1 MIDYFFNPEFVEAL
15 GWTLLHSVWQGAA
28 FAIFLVLILI
38 ALRSYA
44 AQSRYIV
51 AVGILCAFFLTVT
64 VTFWQ
69 EWQEVNHQ
77 VELASRTSNESS
89 TNGSFAI
96 NHPKKIGAP
105 LQSGK
110 ENTSFD
116 IKKSTEENESSW
128 ILIFKNYYQRHLP
141 LLVTIWFLGVLFLQ
155 LRFLGQFA
163 YVQRLK
169 HYGTQIFPTEWK
181 DKIEELEGKLR
192 IQKKVKYLT
201 SIRIESPMV
210 IGWLK
215 PVVLLPQ
222 QIFNSLSETEIY
234 AVLAHELAHIRR
246 EDFVVNLIQTFLC
259 NVFFFH
265 PGVWW
270 MSNQIDDE
278 REHCCDD
285 LAVAATGP
293 ATSYAKT
300 LINVSELK
308 LKMQKNP
315 ALAMAL
321 SGKDKK
327 RSRGGFTGRI
337 HRLFIAGNSAG
348 TFREGFATACILI
361 AASFLGV
368 VATGRTV
375 NVTEATID
383 DKVELT
389 EEQFFDGNQSAKPKN
404 KITTTVVST
413 TTNEDQNNNGSTIAK
428 PVLPVSPVKPVTPP
442 KPERPSD
449 PDQIGINALV
459 AACEEGDLKFV
470 KRLIETSGIDVNGI
484 GSEGFSPLMMAASE
498 DEIEVLDFLIKK
510 GADVNLKNNGWTALI
525 EAADEGSL
533 ESMRRLLKAGADVD
547 YYFTKDTPTAITMA
561 ASEGKLKCLKLL
573 VEYGADINGVGK
585 SLPPLHMAA
594 AEDKRAVIDY
604 LISQKIEVNRKDGV
618 GRTALMYAAS
628 EGKNYAIKKL
638 LEAGADKSILDSNG
652 LTARDYAERQE
663 EYATRDYL
671 GKEERPDI
679 HQATLDGRIE
689 EVERMVIK
697 GADVNSQDDYGRTPL
712 HIAAAEN
719 HNIDMRVLIDLGA
732 DVNMQ
737 DQQGRTPMMYAAAS
751 GKEDACILLVS
762 LQADWGIKDVDGM
775 TAFDWARTGGNTGL
789 IRFLGLITDKNKGDD
804 QFKNLQKEQEKAKKK
819 AIKKEMDKRESFHRT
834 DDGDHLR
841 QYDLKETPSLLEA
854 VRNGSEVACRQILA
868 NENSINTGD
877 DTGQTPL
884 MAAASANRLDLA
896 KLLIEH
902 GADVNQSSVSGLTA
916 LHYVALENHDE
927 MAELLLNNKANVDPT
942 MHYSSTDGNFSK
954 DPMVFEYIGATP
966 LLIAVESKNL
976 EVLAVLMKAGANPQK
991 VLVKNEYYLN
1001 KNRESYLTG
1010 SEVMGIDKDFLKE
1023 VKIKVNDDNWT
1034 PYKQALEPN
1043 EPAIMTFFK

>member
-51 AVGILCAFFLTVT
+51 AVGILCAFFMTVS

-77 VELASRTSNESS
+77 VELATQIPNESS
-89 TNGSFAI
+89 TNDSFAF
-96 NHPKKIGAP
+96 NNQKESGATIE
-105 LQSGK
+105 SGK
-110 ENTSFD
+110 ENTVGE
-116 IKKSTEENESSW
+116 INKSTVKNESSW
-128 ILIFKNYYQRHLP
+128 MLIFKNYYQRHLP
-141 LLVTIWFLGVLFLQ
+141 LLVTIWFMGVLFLQ

-169 HYGTQIFPTEWK
+169 HYGTQLFPAEWI

-201 SIRIESPMV
+201 SIRVESPMV

-215 PVVLLPQ
+215 PVVLLPK
-222 QIFNSLSETEIY
+222 QIFNSFSETEIY

-246 EDFVVNLIQTFLC
+246 EDFMVNLIQTFLC

-300 LINVSELK
+300 LITVSELK
-308 LKMQKNP
+308 LRMQKNP

-321 SGKDKK
+321 AGKDQK

-337 HRLFIAGNSAG
+337 QRLFLAGNSAG

-375 NVTEATID
+375 KVNDTIVS
-383 DKVELT
+383 DKVELF
-389 EEQFFDGNQSAKPKN
+389 EFKQLNNKPAIKPNNQIS
-404 KITTTVVST
+404 TTVTT
-413 TTNEDQNNNGSTIAK
+413 TTNQNISKEQNSSSIAI
-428 PVLPVSPVKPVTPP
+428 PSAPVKPVKPIAPVSPP
-442 KPERPSD
+442 SQIP
-449 PDQIGINALV
+449 PDASRIDALV
-459 AACEEGDLKFV
+459 MACGEGDFDFV
-470 KRLIETSGIDVNGI
+470 KTLLETGIDVNGI
-484 GSEGFSPLMMAASE
+484 GSEGFTPLMMAASE
-498 DEIEVLDFLIKK
+498 EETEVLEYLIRK
-510 GADVNLKNNGWTALI
+510 GADINLKNNGWTALI

-547 YYFTKDTPTAITMA
+547 YYFTQDTPTAITMA
-561 ASEGKLKCLKLL
+561 ASEGYLKCLKLL

-604 LISQKIEVNRKDGV
+604 LISQKIDVNKKDGA
-618 GRTALMYAAS
+618 GRTPLMYAAS

-638 LEAGADKSILDSNG
+638 LEAGANKSILDSNG

-697 GADVNSQDDYGRTPL
+697 GADINSQDDYGRTPL

-732 DVNMQ
+732 DVNLQ

-751 GKEDACILLVS
+751 GKKDACILLVS
-762 LQADWGIKDVDGM
+762 LQADWDIRDADGM
-775 TAFDWARTGGNTGL
+775 TAYDWARTGGNTGL
-789 IRFLGLITDKNKGDD
+789 VRFLGLITDKQNDEDRQDD
-804 QFKNLQKEQEKAKKK
+804 NNEAWDFKDLEKEQEKARK
-819 AIKKEMDKRESFHRT
+819 
-834 DDGDHLR
+834 
-841 QYDLKETPSLLEA
+841 
-854 VRNGSEVACRQILA
+854 
-868 NENSINTGD
+868 
-877 DTGQTPL
+877 
-884 MAAASANRLDLA
+884 
-896 KLLIEH
+896 
-902 GADVNQSSVSGLTA
+902 
-916 LHYVALENHDE
+916 
-927 MAELLLNNKANVDPT
+927 NV
-942 MHYSSTDGNFSK
+942 
-954 DPMVFEYIGATP
+954 I
-966 LLIAVESKNL
+966 
-976 EVLAVLMKAGANPQK
+976 
-991 VLVKNEYYLN
+991 KNEIN
-1001 KNRESYLTG
+1001 NRE
-1010 SEVMGIDKDFLKE
+1010 
-1023 VKIKVNDDNWT
+1023 IKNH
-1034 PYKQALEPN
+1034 
-1043 EPAIMTFFK
+1043 